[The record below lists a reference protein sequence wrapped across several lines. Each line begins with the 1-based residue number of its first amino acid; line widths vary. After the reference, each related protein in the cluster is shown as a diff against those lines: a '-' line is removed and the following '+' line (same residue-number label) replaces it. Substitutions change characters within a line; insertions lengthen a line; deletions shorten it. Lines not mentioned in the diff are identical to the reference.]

1 MDSIDRRGALA
12 LITAAALAGCAAAR
26 EQGGSDFGRD
36 LAAIEAKAQGQAVSR
51 EEMERLL
58 DSGRPGRFS
67 AA

>member
-36 LAAIEAKAQGQAVSR
+36 LAAIEAKAQARGA
-51 EEMERLL
+51 
-58 DSGRPGRFS
+58 
-67 AA
+67 